1 VGASM
6 ERGIL
11 APLSPNEELALR
23 RIAGGRS
30 PLAVRAGNDVV
41 RLKTLKLVEEINGR
55 LRLTSLGQSR
65 YSKLPDASAPQDS
78 DPTDDINAALINA
91 YDKARR

>member
-1 VGASM
+1 M

-30 PLAVRAGNDVV
+30 RLAVRAGQDVV
-41 RLKTLKLVEEINGR
+41 RLKTLKLIEEIDGR
-55 LRLTSLGQSR
+55 LRLTGLGQRR
-65 YSKLPDASAPQDS
+65 YATLPDTSAPQDP
-78 DPTDDINAALINA
+78 DPTDDINAALVRSFGQ
-91 YDKARR
+91 ARR

>member
-1 VGASM
+1 M

-30 PLAVRAGNDVV
+30 RLAVRAGQDVV
-41 RLKTLKLVEEINGR
+41 RLKTLKLIEEIDGR

-65 YSKLPDASAPQDS
+65 YATLPNMSAPQDF
-78 DPTDDINAALINA
+78 DPTDDINAALVRSFGQ
-91 YDKARR
+91 ARR

>member
-1 VGASM
+1 M

-30 PLAVRAGNDVV
+30 RLAVRAGHDVV
-41 RLKTLKLVEEINGR
+41 RLKTLKLIEEIDGR
-55 LRLTSLGQSR
+55 LRLTSLGESR
-65 YSKLPDASAPQDS
+65 YSRLPDASAPQDS
-78 DPTDDINAALINA
+78 DPTDDINAAFINSF
-91 YDKARR
+91 DKARR

>member
-1 VGASM
+1 M

-30 PLAVRAGNDVV
+30 RLAVRAGRDVV
-41 RLKTLKLVEEINGR
+41 RLKTLKLIEEIDGR
-55 LRLTSLGQSR
+55 LRLTSLGESR
-65 YSKLPDASAPQDS
+65 YSRLPDASAPQDS
-78 DPTDDINAALINA
+78 DPADDINAALINSF
-91 YDKARR
+91 DRARR